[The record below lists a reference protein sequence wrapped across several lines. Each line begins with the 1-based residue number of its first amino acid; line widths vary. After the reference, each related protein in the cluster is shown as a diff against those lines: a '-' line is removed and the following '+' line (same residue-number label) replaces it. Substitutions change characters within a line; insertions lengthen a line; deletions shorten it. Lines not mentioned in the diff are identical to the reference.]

1 MVKMTKK
8 QKTDLQKFG
17 MIAKGNNIKYLLRSF
32 KKKKK
37 KNQFPPQDT
46 STDIILGDPDEDY
59 RY

>member
-8 QKTDLQKFG
+8 QKSDLQKFG
-17 MIAKGNNIKYLLRSF
+17 MMSIDNNAKFLLRSL

-59 RY
+59 RF